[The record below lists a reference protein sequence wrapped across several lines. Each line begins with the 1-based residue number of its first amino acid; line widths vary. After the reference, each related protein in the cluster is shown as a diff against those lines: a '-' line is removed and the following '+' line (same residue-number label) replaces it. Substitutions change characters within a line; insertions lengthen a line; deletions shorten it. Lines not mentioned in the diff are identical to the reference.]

1 VKIDDS
7 LTGLSAIRNR
17 TTRKTKDGAVD
28 TATSTTTAGDSVAIT
43 SKSAQLSKLEEELRL
58 VDSSDTAKIEAIKL
72 AIAEGRFEVDEE
84 AVADALVQNTMEQ
97 LRRQGKK

>member
-1 VKIDDS
+1 MKIDDS

-17 TTRKTKDGAVD
+17 TTRKTKDGVGE
-28 TATSTTTAGDSVAIT
+28 TTTSSTSASDSVDIT
-43 SKSAQLSKLEEELRL
+43 SKSAQLSKLEEELSL

-72 AIAEGRFEVDEE
+72 AISEGRFEVDEE